1 MTGRRKTRVDYLP
14 EWQKFEFAMTKKQI
28 QLHYSGWST
37 TQIHIIFHSD
47 ALTILHT
54 ASTWQVLSSMI
65 Y

>member
-14 EWQKFEFAMTKKQI
+14 EWQKFEFAMKQI
-28 QLHYSGWST
+28 QLHYSGWSR

-54 ASTWQVLSSMI
+54 ASTWKVLSSMI

>member
-54 ASTWQVLSSMI
+54 AST
-65 Y
+65 

>member
-14 EWQKFEFAMTKKQI
+14 EWQKFEFAMTQKQI

-37 TQIHIIFHSD
+37 TEIHIIFHSD

-54 ASTWQVLSSMI
+54 AST
-65 Y
+65 